1 MEFLDERQEA
11 KYGGGRK
18 ILNRCEEMVKML
30 GGEISSVSMS
40 SSESEEELQ
49 EKKVKRKQSMMEN
62 EMEKQTSETGDEK
75 T

>member
-1 MEFLDERQEA
+1 
-11 KYGGGRK
+11 
-18 ILNRCEEMVKML
+18 MVKML

-75 T
+75 PWRKNKLPKMRRWNR